1 MGKKKQVMLWHILI
15 VTVLFLILQTLGA
28 ETFDRLD
35 SAGRWVRL
43 AFHLMD
49 YLIIGY
55 DILKRRS
62 KASGMDRY
70 LMKISLRLLLPWVP
84 WHWQSMKM
92 VNIWKLSLSC
102 FFIRW
107 VNGSRVMELEEAAA
121 TYAICGW

>member
-15 VTVLFLILQTLGA
+15 VTVLFLILQTVGA
-28 ETFDRLD
+28 ETFGRLG

-62 KASGMDRY
+62 KVFTMDRY

-92 VNIWKLSLSC
+92 VNIWKLSPSC

-121 TYAICGW
+121 TYAIFGW